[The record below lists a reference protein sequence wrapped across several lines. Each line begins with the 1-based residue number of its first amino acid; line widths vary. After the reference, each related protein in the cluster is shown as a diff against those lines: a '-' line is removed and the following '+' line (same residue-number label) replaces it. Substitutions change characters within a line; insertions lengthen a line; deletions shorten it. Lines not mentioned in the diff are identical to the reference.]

1 MTPSRKQ
8 QTAIMI
14 LFLMI
19 FKSRTYYKANKGKI
33 QKRLREHYRNLSE
46 DEKIKKKRNYASKR
60 NKNMSGVDREKRKEY
75 NKNYYCKIYYYLF
88 FFFFELKK
96 KIKKF
101 KNLKKKGLPQ

>member
-33 QKRLREHYRNLSE
+33 QKRLREYYRNLSE
-46 DEKIKKKRNYASKR
+46 DEKIKKK
-60 NKNMSGVDREKRKEY
+60 
-75 NKNYYCKIYYYLF
+75 
-88 FFFFELKK
+88 KK
-96 KIKKF
+96 
-101 KNLKKKGLPQ
+101 LC